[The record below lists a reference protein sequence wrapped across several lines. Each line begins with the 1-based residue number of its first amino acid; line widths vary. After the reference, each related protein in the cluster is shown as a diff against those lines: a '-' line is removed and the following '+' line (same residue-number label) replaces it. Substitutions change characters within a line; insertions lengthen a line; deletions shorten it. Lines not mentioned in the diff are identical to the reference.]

1 MESGLYV
8 IDAAKRLS
16 TKQVH
21 SMQKRRRV
29 MKKLI
34 MIVALGASVIA
45 SPAFAQTATQGWPV
59 HRAHSANAQNDVYVD
74 GRYVGSDPDP
84 AVREMLR
91 FDPPGQN

>member
-1 MESGLYV
+1 MDSDLYV
-8 IDAAKRLS
+8 IACSQMAEHQ
-16 TKQVH
+16 TGAFNA
-21 SMQKRRRV
+21 KRRRV